1 MNDARLQKRFIFY
14 DAGNNY
20 TLLFLERATQ
30 IIWTHR
36 TPNTQ
41 HYDGLFQPEWLNS
54 EVIIGRK
61 LISLNDIMSQFFR
74 RGQR

>member
-1 MNDARLQKRFIFY
+1 MQGYKNGLFFMMRVIT
-14 DAGNNY
+14 N

-36 TPNTQ
+36 TLNAQ
-41 HYDGLFQPEWLNS
+41 HYDGHFQPQWLNS

-61 LISLNDIMSQFFR
+61 LISLNDIMSKFFR

>member
-1 MNDARLQKRFIFY
+1 MQGYKNGLFFMMRVIT
-14 DAGNNY
+14 N

-36 TPNTQ
+36 TLNAQ